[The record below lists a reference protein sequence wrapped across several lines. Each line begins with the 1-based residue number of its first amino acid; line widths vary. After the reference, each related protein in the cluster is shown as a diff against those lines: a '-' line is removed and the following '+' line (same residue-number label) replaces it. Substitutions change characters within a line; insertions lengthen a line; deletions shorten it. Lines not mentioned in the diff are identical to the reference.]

1 MPMVVGCVVVVE
13 VKCGPCYEWFLGN
26 PLKLCIFFGI
36 LQGLTV
42 NLETIS
48 QIWQRKSP
56 NNVLTIELS
65 YVYYSLLMISYGFVF
80 VMEKVVK
87 MWI

>member
-1 MPMVVGCVVVVE
+1 MQ
-13 VKCGPCYEWFLGN
+13 
-26 PLKLCIFFGI
+26 FFGI
-36 LQGLTV
+36 LRGLTV

-56 NNVLTIELS
+56 KNVLTIELS
-65 YVYYSLLMISYGFVF
+65 YVYYSLLMTSYGFGF
-80 VMEKVVK
+80 FMEKVVK

>member
-1 MPMVVGCVVVVE
+1 MQ
-13 VKCGPCYEWFLGN
+13 
-26 PLKLCIFFGI
+26 FFGT

-42 NLETIS
+42 NLETIL

-56 NNVLTIELS
+56 KNVLTIELS
-65 YVYYSLLMISYGFVF
+65 YVYYSLLMISYGFGF
-80 VMEKVVK
+80 FMEKVVK